1 MEKSTKIILTIVLV
15 VVCIVIFAAIS
26 GMRSAAG
33 NSTPGILGLIVVAG
47 TIGGIKAIW
56 KKSDNE

>member
-33 NSTPGILGLIVVAG
+33 NNTPGILGLIVVAG